1 MIHAGRPAADI
12 VRFIGARGGTKM
24 DKLDERVAQRLEEFR
39 QGGGRITTDLGAHD
53 RVIERRSRAMPD
65 GGLVVTYA
73 DITELKQRERAL
85 EEKSSLLAATL
96 DNMDQGM
103 LVLDAAMNIKSWNGR
118 VVELLNLT
126 ADTLRVGMPAGDL
139 VRVLGLRMGQAA
151 EELERTVS
159 MRVEEFRTGGPRVL
173 SGPTLDGR
181 VVERRSRPMPD
192 GGVVIT
198 YSDVTERKRRE
209 DLLAENSAL
218 LSATLDN
225 MDQGLVVI
233 DGESRTKLW
242 NNRLIDMFSLPPDVM
257 RAGRPFRDVLRYF
270 IEAYGTP
277 PDKVEAM
284 VAERMREIEG
294 EPLPVIDRHRP
305 DGRVIER
312 RRRVMPQGGSVITYG
327 DVTARKRGEVALTR
341 AKEEAEIASRSKTE
355 FLANMSHEL
364 RTPLNAIIG
373 FSDILGAS
381 CSGRLART
389 ATRNM
394 PATFTTAGS
403 TSST

>member
-1 MIHAGRPAADI
+1 DHGMLVLDADNNVRGWNQRVVELLGLPPDMVHAGRPAADI
-12 VRFIGARGGTKM
+12 VRFIGARGGTRM
-24 DKLDERVAQRLEEFR
+24 ENLDERVQSRLAEFR
-39 QGGGRITTDLGAHD
+39 QGVGRVMTDFGGEG
-53 RVIERRSRAMPD
+53 RVVERRSRAMPD

-73 DITELKQRERAL
+73 DITELAERERAL
-85 EEKSSLLAATL
+85 EEKGSLLAATL

-103 LVLDAAMNIKSWNGR
+103 LVLDTDMKIKSWNGR
-118 VVELLNLT
+118 VIELLNLT
-126 ADTLRVGMPAGDL
+126 ANTLRVGMPAADL
-139 VRVLGLRMGQAA
+139 VRQLGQRMGQSSD
-151 EELERTVS
+151 ELERTIAT
-159 MRVEEFRTGGPRVL
+159 RVAEFRNGGPRVL
-173 SGPTLDGR
+173 GGPTMDDS

-209 DLLAENSAL
+209 DLLAENSSL

-233 DGESRTKLW
+233 DGQNRAKLW
-242 NNRLIDMFSLPPDVM
+242 NNRLIEMFDLPPDVM
-257 RAGRPFRDVLRYF
+257 RVGRPFREILRYF

-277 PDKVEAM
+277 PDRVEAL
-284 VAERMREIEG
+284 VAERMLEIEG

-327 DVTARKRGEVALTR
+327 DVTQRKRGEAALKR

-355 FLANMSHEL
+355 FLANMSH
-364 RTPLNAIIG
+364 
-373 FSDILGAS
+373 
-381 CSGRLART
+381 
-389 ATRNM
+389 
-394 PATFTTAGS
+394 
-403 TSST
+403 